1 MFLHESSER
10 IFERPEK
17 LVRVANNQAFA
28 TPVSP
33 FAKVLRT
40 VEFGNF
46 VERTILYKCD
56 VELRCSF
63 YTSETISIFSGA
75 TST

>member
-1 MFLHESSER
+1 M
-10 IFERPEK
+10 
-17 LVRVANNQAFA
+17 
-28 TPVSP
+28 
-33 FAKVLRT
+33 LRT

-75 TST
+75 IST